1 MFFRVRKARPNP
13 LLFAGEVFAI
23 LMTIAYAVY
32 ISNTI
37 YGYLPA
43 SHFLHS
49 FLNNLMFYWPLT
61 IVCIIS
67 LAMVWRRGL
76 ILRISFIVVWSV
88 ILLYSFFP
96 TFFAQLF

>member
-13 LLFAGEVFAI
+13 LLFTGEVFAI

-49 FLNNLMFYWPLT
+49 LLNNLMFYGPLT
-61 IVCIIS
+61 LVCIIS

-76 ILRISFIVVWSV
+76 ILRISFIVIWSV